1 MTTILIVEDNAVNRK
16 VLLKQVEMLGY
27 QVLAAT
33 NGEEA
38 LTIWDQ
44 QVIDLIFMDCL
55 MPVIDGYEATA
66 IIRQRE
72 RENLGKK
79 SVIIGLTASALP
91 GDREKCL
98 AAGMDDYLAKPAFV
112 ADLKRVFSR
121 WLPQEVAQTLPKKR
135 ISQTTDDYGGD
146 RPLCFNP

>member
-1 MTTILIVEDNAVNRK
+1 MHTILIVEDNAVNRK

-27 QVLAAT
+27 EVLAAT

-38 LTIWDQ
+38 LKVWDQ
-44 QVIDLIFMDCL
+44 QAVDLIFMDCL
-55 MPVIDGYEATA
+55 MPVMDGYEATTM
-66 IIRQRE
+66 IRE
-72 RENLGKK
+72 RERLNPEKK

-112 ADLKRVFSR
+112 VDLKRAFSR
-121 WLPQEVAQTLPKKR
+121 WLPQEVTQPSPKKLG
-135 ISQTTDDYGGD
+135 SPSPDNYGGD